1 MKAATLRRKTLN
13 SARRLANRTPSRTAG
28 ALCDSLS
35 VYLDEKAIEEI
46 YRAYLFGAEAHQGQ
60 HRSSGEPYIHHPIAV
75 AGILAELKL
84 DSRSIIAAILHD
96 VIEDTGVAKQTL
108 ANEFGEDVALLVDGV
123 SKIGQLEFDSKEHA
137 EAENFRKMLMAMSE
151 DIRVILIKLADRLHN
166 MRTLDALSP
175 EKRRSIA
182 RQTLDIYAP
191 IANRLGLHE
200 WNRELEDLSFQH
212 LHPKRYRAIA
222 KGLKR
227 RDGNRS
233 ATIEKLRLN
242 IAEELA
248 QSGLKA
254 KVMGRKKNVYSI
266 YRKMVDKRK
275 SFSELYDIYGFR
287 IIVNSV
293 DDCYRALGIIHNL
306 YKPIPGRFNDYI
318 AIPKANGYQSLH
330 TTVFGAFGESVEI
343 QIRTEDMHRIAEAG
357 IAAHWIYKS
366 DDRSGVNQQ
375 QLARQWLLDL
385 LDTQKESGSAREF
398 LEHLKMDLFPDE
410 VYVFTPKGDI
420 KKLPRGATALD
431 FAYAVHTDIGH
442 HCTGARINRELVSLP
457 TVLSNG
463 DHVEIMTAR
472 NAHPNPAWLNYT
484 VTSKARASIRGYLKK
499 QRRKEAISLGKRL
512 LNRAIKDRG
521 TGRKR
526 VTEAEKKRL
535 LEELNI
541 AEWNDLLADIGL
553 GKRLAAMVAKQLRP
567 PKEAPG
573 EQTRTDSRT
582 GSQSDTQADQQADQQ
597 GSEPL
602 AIDGAERML
611 ISYARCCTP
620 IPHDPIVGFFTSG
633 KGVVIH
639 TADCPNISEKRKQPD
654 RWLHVQWTD
663 KVKGEFGV
671 NLRVEVKNQRGVLG
685 DVATQIAEQDS
696 NINNVHVEEKDGRT
710 STLKFNISV
719 KDRTQLA
726 NILRG
731 IHHLPKVM
739 KVVRSKG

>member
-1 MKAATLRRKTLN
+1 MKAQTLRRKTLN
-13 SARRLANRTPSRTAG
+13 RARRLANRVPRRSAG

-35 VYLDEKAIEEI
+35 EYLDAASIEEV
-46 YRAYLFGAEAHQGQ
+46 YRAYLFGAQAHQGQ
-60 HRSSGEPYIHHPIAV
+60 WRRSGEPYIHHPIAV
-75 AGILAELKL
+75 AEILAELRL

-96 VIEDTGVAKQTL
+96 VIEDTGVDKSAL
-108 ANEFGEDVALLVDGV
+108 SREFGEDVALLVDGV
-123 SKIGQLEFDSKEHA
+123 SKIGQLNFDSKEHA
-137 EAENFRKMLMAMSE
+137 EAENFRKMLMAMSQ

-166 MRTLDALSP
+166 MRTLDALPP
-175 EKRRSIA
+175 EKRRDIA

-191 IANRLGLHE
+191 IANRLGLYE
-200 WNRELEDLSFQH
+200 WSRELEDLSFMH
-212 LHPKRYRAIA
+212 LHPKRYQAIA

-227 RDGNRS
+227 RDGNRRS
-233 ATIEKLRLN
+233 TIEMLRLN
-242 IAEELA
+242 IAEELG

-254 KVMGRKKNVYSI
+254 QVMGRKKNVYSI

-287 IIVNSV
+287 VIVRSV
-293 DDCYRALGIIHNL
+293 EDCYRALGIIHNL

-343 QIRTEDMHRIAEAG
+343 QIRTEAMHRIAEAG

-366 DDRSGVNQQ
+366 DEKSDVRQQ

-431 FAYAVHTDIGH
+431 FAYAVHTDVGNQ
-442 HCTGARINRELVSLP
+442 CTGARINRELVSLP

-472 NAHPNPAWLNYT
+472 NTHPNAAWLNYT
-484 VTSKARASIRGYLKK
+484 VTSKARASIRAYLKK
-499 QRRKEAISLGKRL
+499 QRRKEAVKLGKRL
-512 LNRAIKDRG
+512 LNRAIQDRSIL
-521 TGRKR
+521 RKR
-526 VTEAEKKRL
+526 LTETEKQRL
-535 LEELNI
+535 LGQLNL
-541 AEWNDLLADIGL
+541 AEWDDLLADIGL

-567 PKEAPG
+567 PSDDPSEA
-573 EQTRTDSRT
+573 
-582 GSQSDTQADQQADQQ
+582 ADKPETER
-597 GSEPL
+597 SEPL

-639 TADCPNISEKRKQPD
+639 TADCPNIGDKRKHPD
-654 RWLHVQWTD
+654 RWLHVQWAD
-663 KVKGEFGV
+663 RVKGEFGV
-671 NLRVEVKNQRGVLG
+671 NLRAEVKNQRGVLG
-685 DVATQIAEQDS
+685 EVATQIAEQHS
-696 NINNVHVEEKDGRT
+696 NINNVHVEERDGRT

-726 NILRG
+726 NIMRG
-731 IHHLPKVM
+731 IHNLSKVM

>member
-1 MKAATLRRKTLN
+1 MMKAETLRRKTLN
-13 SARRLANRTPSRTAG
+13 SARRLTTRAPGRPAS

-35 VYLDEKAIEEI
+35 EYLDPGAIQDI
-46 YRAYLFGAEAHQGQ
+46 YRAYLYGAEAHQGQ
-60 HRSSGEPYIHHPIAV
+60 QRVSGEPYIHHPIAV
-75 AGILAELKL
+75 AEILAELKL

-96 VIEDTGVAKQTL
+96 VIEDTGTDKQTL
-108 ANEFGEDVALLVDGV
+108 ITEFGEDVALLVDGV
-123 SKIGQLEFDSKEHA
+123 SKIGQLDFDSKEHA
-137 EAENFRKMLMAMSE
+137 EAENFRKMLMAMSQ

-166 MRTLDALSP
+166 MRTLDVLPP
-175 EKRRSIA
+175 EKRRAIA

-191 IANRLGLHE
+191 IANRLGLYE

-222 KGLKR
+222 KGLKK

-233 ATIEKLRLN
+233 ATLEKLRLA
-242 IAEELA
+242 IAEQLA
-248 QSGLKA
+248 QAGLKA
-254 KVMGRKKNVYSI
+254 SVMGRKKNVYSI

-275 SFSELYDIYGFR
+275 SFSELHDIYGFR
-287 IIVNSV
+287 IIVESV
-293 DDCYRALGIIHNL
+293 DDCYRALGLVHNL

-366 DDRSGVNQQ
+366 DEKSGVKQQ

-385 LDTQKESGSAREF
+385 LDTQKESGNAREF

-431 FAYAVHTDIGH
+431 FAYSVHTDVGH
-442 HCTGARINRELVSLP
+442 QCTGARINRELVSLP

-463 DHVEIMTAR
+463 DRVEILTAR
-472 NAHPNPAWLNYT
+472 KAHPNAAWLNYT
-484 VTSKARASIRGYLKK
+484 VTSKARASIRAYLKK
-499 QRRKEAISLGKRL
+499 QRRKEAVNLGKRL
-512 LNRAIKDRG
+512 LNRAIKERSSS
-521 TGRKR
+521 RKR
-526 VTEAEKKRL
+526 VTEAEKTKL
-535 LEELNI
+535 LGELNL
-541 AEWNDLLADIGL
+541 ESWDDLLTDVGL
-553 GKRLAAMVAKQLRP
+553 GKRLATMVAKQLRP
-567 PKEAPG
+567 PKGDED
-573 EQTRTDSRT
+573 ESKNE
-582 GSQSDTQADQQADQQ
+582 SQGA
-597 GSEPL
+597 EPL
-602 AIDGAERML
+602 AIDGAEGML
-611 ISYARCCTP
+611 ISYARCCSP

-639 TADCPNISEKRKQPD
+639 TADCPNIAEKRKQPD
-654 RWLHVQWTD
+654 RWLHVQWTET
-663 KVKGEFGV
+663 VKGEFAV
-671 NLRVEVKNQRGVLG
+671 NLRIEVKNQRGVLA

-719 KDRTQLA
+719 KNRLQLA
-726 NILRG
+726 NIMRG
-731 IHHLPKVM
+731 IHQLPKVM
-739 KVVRSKG
+739 KVVRAKG

>member
-1 MKAATLRRKTLN
+1 MKAAILRRKTLN
-13 SARRLANRTPSRTAG
+13 GARRLANRTPGRTAG

-60 HRSSGEPYIHHPIAV
+60 RRSSGEPYIHHPIAV

-108 ANEFGEDVALLVDGV
+108 ADEFGEDVALLVDGV

-166 MRTLDALSP
+166 MRTLDALPP

-233 ATIEKLRLN
+233 ATIEKLRLA

-248 QSGLKA
+248 QSGLEA
-254 KVMGRKKNVYSI
+254 RVMGRKKNVYSI
-266 YRKMVDKRK
+266 YRKMIEKRK

-287 IIVNSV
+287 IIVNSL
-293 DDCYRALGIIHNL
+293 DDCYRALGIVHNL

-318 AIPKANGYQSLH
+318 AIPKSNGYQSLH

-366 DDRSGVNQQ
+366 DDKSGVRQQ

-385 LDTQKESGSAREF
+385 LDTQKETGSAREF
-398 LEHLKMDLFPDE
+398 LEHLKIDLFPDE

-431 FAYAVHTDIGH
+431 FAYAVHTDVGH
-442 HCTGARINRELVSLP
+442 QCTGARINRELVSLP

-463 DHVEIMTAR
+463 DHVEILTAR
-472 NAHPNPAWLNYT
+472 NAHPNAAWLNYT
-484 VTSKARASIRGYLKK
+484 VTSKARASIRAYLKK
-499 QRRKEAISLGKRL
+499 QRRKEAVNLGKRL
-512 LNRAIKDRG
+512 LNRAIKDRRY
-521 TGRKR
+521 GRKR
-526 VTEAEKKRL
+526 LTSEEKQKL
-535 LEELNI
+535 LDELNL
-541 AEWNDLLADIGL
+541 ASWDDLLADIGL
-553 GKRLAAMVAKQLRP
+553 GKRLAAIVAKQLRP
-567 PKEAPG
+567 PKRGVSEEEDQAG
-573 EQTRTDSRT
+573 ERD
-582 GSQSDTQADQQADQQ
+582 

-602 AIDGAERML
+602 AIHGAEGML
-611 ISYARCCTP
+611 ISYARCCSP
-620 IPHDPIVGFFTSG
+620 IPNDPIVGFFTSG

-639 TADCPNISEKRKQPD
+639 TANCPNIAEMRKQPD
-654 RWLHVQWTD
+654 RWLHVQWSE
-663 KVKGEFGV
+663 KVKGEFPV

-685 DVATQIAEQDS
+685 EVATQIAEQQS
-696 NINNVHVEEKDGRT
+696 NINNVQVEERDGRT
-710 STLKFNISV
+710 STMKFNISV
-719 KDRTQLA
+719 RNRLQLA
-726 NILRG
+726 NIMRG
-731 IHHLPKVM
+731 IHNLPKVM